1 MFENITSFQRKLV
14 LVKGQFSNSVLT
26 HFPCLKMHQ
35 DEGQDINYQKYGTM
49 IEKLPAVFDA
59 RFLDFRQLESD
70 FNIFSNPFNTAV
82 DQSPDRLQLELIDL
96 QSDNDMKR
104 AFNENDSVNFYRNYD
119 RGKHQNLVDHAL
131 KTISLFGSTY
141 CCEQFFSKMKYC
153 KGKQR
158 GQLLDQHLKSQFRV
172 ACSSVKAN
180 IPKVCKDLQQ
190 QKSH

>member
-1 MFENITSFQRKLV
+1 MDSTVKEGRFQG
-14 LVKGQFSNSVLT
+14 GQGGQARRASLEEV
-26 HFPCLKMHQ
+26 
-35 DEGQDINYQKYGTM
+35 EGSMKF
-49 IEKLPAVFDA
+49 FDA

-104 AFNENDSVNFYRNYD
+104 AFDENDWVNFYKNYVW
-119 RGKHQNLVDHAL
+119 GKHQNLVDHAL

-158 GQLLDQHLKSQFRV
+158 GQLSDQHLK
-172 ACSSVKAN
+172 N
-180 IPKVCKDLQQ
+180 
-190 QKSH
+190 